1 MGTSTSG
8 VGVLFRATDET
19 DLIDLAR
26 AVHSDHSMFPGGDSI
41 PRSYARLLDP
51 YLALAYVAATTSL
64 KIGTCTS
71 LPASAFEGQK
81 GRGMLLKDKVV
92 IVTGAA
98 SGMGRATAE
107 LSAARG
113 ASVVVV
119 DINAEGAA
127 EVADG
132 INADGGRALAQAV
145 DLTSESAVQA
155 MVDATVDAFGTVTA
169 IHNNAYAVHRDATL
183 DLEHT
188 TLDAW
193 HWTFNTCMTSQFLC
207 CRAVIPHMLK
217 HGNGS
222 IINVSSGNGILG
234 SGTSAAYGVAKAG
247 AVILTKYIA
256 TQYGKR
262 GIRCNTIV
270 PGWTIG
276 TGWAKRPD
284 DPDLTDAQRQLFAK
298 ALEDVC
304 MPRLALPEDIAP
316 VVAFLAS
323 DDAKYVQAA
332 TIDVNGGLLAH
343 MGGAA
348 GQPTPG

>member
-1 MGTSTSG
+1 M
-8 VGVLFRATDET
+8 R
-19 DLIDLAR
+19 
-26 AVHSDHSMFPGGDSI
+26 
-41 PRSYARLLDP
+41 
-51 YLALAYVAATTSL
+51 
-64 KIGTCTS
+64 
-71 LPASAFEGQK
+71 
-81 GRGMLLKDKVV
+81 DKVI

-107 LSAARG
+107 LCAQRG
-113 ASVVVV
+113 AAVAVV
-119 DINAEGAA
+119 DINAAGAEAVAEG
-127 EVADG
+127 
-132 INADGGRALAQAV
+132 ITADGGSAIAV
-145 DLTSESAVQA
+145 PTDLTSEAAVQA
-155 MVDATVDAFGTVTA
+155 MVDTTVERFGTVTA
-169 IHNNAYAVHRDATL
+169 IHNNAYAVHRDASA
-183 DLEHT
+183 DLVHT
-188 TLDAW
+188 TLEAW
-193 HWTFNTCMTSQFLC
+193 HFTFETCMTSQFLT
-207 CRAVIPHMLK
+207 CRAVIPHMLER
-217 HGNGS
+217 GDGS
-222 IINVSSGNGILG
+222 IVNVSSGNGILG

-284 DPDLTDAQRQLFAK
+284 APDLTDAERALFAK

-332 TIDVNGGLLAH
+332 TIEVNGGLLAH
-343 MGGAA
+343 MAGAA
-348 GQPTPG
+348 GQPTPAETAGATRSTSVTSHGKDG

>member
-1 MGTSTSG
+1 
-8 VGVLFRATDET
+8 
-19 DLIDLAR
+19 
-26 AVHSDHSMFPGGDSI
+26 
-41 PRSYARLLDP
+41 
-51 YLALAYVAATTSL
+51 
-64 KIGTCTS
+64 
-71 LPASAFEGQK
+71 
-81 GRGMLLKDKVV
+81 MLHGKVV

-107 LSAARG
+107 LCAERG
-113 ASVVVV
+113 ASVVVA
-119 DINAEGAA
+119 DINEKGARV
-127 EVADG
+127 VADG
-132 INADGGRALAQAV
+132 INAAGGVALAHVV
-145 DLTSESAVQA
+145 DLTSEKAVEG
-155 MVDATVDAFGTVTA
+155 MVDATVETFGSVTA
-169 IHNNAYAVHRDATL
+169 LHNNAYAVHRDAAT

-188 TLDAW
+188 TLEAW
-193 HWTFNTCMTSQFLC
+193 HWTIDTCLTSQFLC

-217 HGNGS
+217 HRNGS
-222 IINVSSGNGILG
+222 IINVSSGNGIAG
-234 SGTSAAYGVAKAG
+234 SGTAAAYGAAKAG

-284 DPDLTDAQRQLFAK
+284 APDLTDAERALFDK

-323 DDAKYVQAA
+323 DDAAYVQAA

-348 GQPTPG
+348 GLPTPA